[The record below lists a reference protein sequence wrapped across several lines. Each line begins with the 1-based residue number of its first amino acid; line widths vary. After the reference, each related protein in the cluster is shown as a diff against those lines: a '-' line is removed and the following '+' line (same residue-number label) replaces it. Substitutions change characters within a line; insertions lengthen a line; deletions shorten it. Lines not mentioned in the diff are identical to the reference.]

1 MNKHEATAEVIVLG
15 VAGSDGQK
23 CPIIFIDANEKINR
37 QVYEDPM
44 ITHMIPWIKGTYPE
58 GNFIFQQDG
67 ALAHSAATI

>member
-37 QVYEDPM
+37 QVYGGLLD
-44 ITHMIPWIKGTYPE
+44 THVIPWIK
-58 GNFIFQQDG
+58 
-67 ALAHSAATI
+67 AS